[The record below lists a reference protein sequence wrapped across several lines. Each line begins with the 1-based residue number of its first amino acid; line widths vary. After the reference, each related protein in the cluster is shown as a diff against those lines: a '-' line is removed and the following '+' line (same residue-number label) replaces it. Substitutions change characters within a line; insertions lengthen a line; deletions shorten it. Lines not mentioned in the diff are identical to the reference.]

1 MKFIV
6 EKVKIIMDSK
16 ANKRKIVDVV
26 GAVIV
31 ENDKILCAQRGYGKQ
46 KGKWEFPGGK
56 VEKDESPEDALK
68 REIKEELDIDISVQ
82 KYLASDVFSYED
94 ITIKLSL
101 YLCKISSG
109 IIHDEEHSLLKWCTK
124 EEMKDLDWSEADK
137 KLLIYIL

>member
-16 ANKRKIVDVV
+16 ANKMKIVDVV

-56 VEKDESPEDALK
+56 VEKDESLEDALK
-68 REIKEELDIDISVQ
+68 REIKEGAVE
-82 KYLASDVFSYED
+82 KPR
-94 ITIKLSL
+94 
-101 YLCKISSG
+101 
-109 IIHDEEHSLLKWCTK
+109 
-124 EEMKDLDWSEADK
+124 
-137 KLLIYIL
+137 